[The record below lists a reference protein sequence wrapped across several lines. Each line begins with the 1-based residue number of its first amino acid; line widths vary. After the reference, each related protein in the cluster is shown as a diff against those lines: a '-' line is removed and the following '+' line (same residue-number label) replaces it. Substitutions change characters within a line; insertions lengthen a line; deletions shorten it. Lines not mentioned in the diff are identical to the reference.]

1 MFIETEHLQNICL
14 ANLVHN
20 GSIEHFISMEF
31 ACLQKIPYLCIQN
44 CIVIIYRSPV
54 LLNKMQSKQDKNTI
68 IIPDEI
74 SYWQEYLS

>member
-1 MFIETEHLQNICL
+1 MFSFYK
-14 ANLVHN
+14 HN
-20 GSIEHFISMEF
+20 TLITNAFCSE
-31 ACLQKIPYLCIQN
+31 L
-44 CIVIIYRSPV
+44 VIIYRSPV